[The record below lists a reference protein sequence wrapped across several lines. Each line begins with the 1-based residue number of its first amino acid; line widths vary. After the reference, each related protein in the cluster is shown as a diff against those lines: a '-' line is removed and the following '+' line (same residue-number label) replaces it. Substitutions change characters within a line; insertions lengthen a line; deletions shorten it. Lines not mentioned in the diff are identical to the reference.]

1 MLEGILPLLKLYI
14 AKIKGMTW
22 KDVVDI
28 LVVSFI
34 IYHGIR
40 IVRGTRASRM
50 LFGLF
55 LLVFLSL
62 VSKWLELKTLMWLF
76 QNFWQVG
83 VLIIVI
89 LFQPELRKGLA
100 DVGTFSLGPTFKE
113 TLIVDAVVGA
123 CEYLSK
129 KKMGALIVFEREM
142 GLKNFIESGV
152 LLDAVVSEELLITI
166 FLPYS
171 PLHDGAVIIR
181 RDRIVAAACLLP
193 LSTDPMI
200 SRALGTRHRAAI
212 GLTEETDA
220 VAVVVSEETGIIS
233 LAVEGKLKREL
244 SPEELK
250 TILTE
255 LLFGRRERK
264 VFKFMERQKNK
275 GVSHE
280 GRNHSQAEKT
290 GR

>member
-1 MLEGILPLLKLYI
+1 MLEGLFLNLKPMLV
-14 AKIKGMTW
+14 KIKGMTW
-22 KDVVDI
+22 KDVIDI

-34 IYHGIR
+34 VYHGIR

-100 DVGTFSLGPTFKE
+100 DVGTFSIGPTFKE
-113 TLIVDAVVGA
+113 HLIVDAVVGA
-123 CEYLSK
+123 VDYLSK
-129 KKMGALIVFEREM
+129 KRIGALIVFERDV
-142 GLKNFIESGV
+142 GLKNFIESGI
-152 LLDAVVSEELLITI
+152 LLDAVVSEELLISI

-181 RDRIVAAACLLP
+181 KDRIMAAACLLP

-200 SRALGTRHRAAI
+200 SKALGTRHRAAI

-220 VAVVVSEETGIIS
+220 VAVVVSEETGIVS
-233 LAVEGKLKREL
+233 LALSGELKREL
-244 SPEELK
+244 SPEELRDLL
-250 TILTE
+250 IN
-255 LLFGRRERK
+255 LLFGKRERK
-264 VFKFMERQKNK
+264 KFRLFERQGLK
-275 GVSHE
+275 GVENE
-280 GRNHSQAEKT
+280 GGDNSQTQEA
-290 GR
+290 R